1 MKDFYSYV
9 NKDWLEKTR
18 IPDEHSHWGT
28 FSILEKN
35 NKNMIRDLLE
45 KSNNIASILY
55 KQFLIKNNKE
65 DLFIIQRIFYNID
78 IQNTKLNLFNYMLLL
93 HITFN
98 IHFCLSI
105 DVSSDLDDANF
116 NILHIKSDGLGLPD
130 RDYYF
135 LENKKDIRN
144 KYRIFIDTYSKL
156 FNENLDV
163 NNIYNI
169 EKLLASNTYTQV
181 ENRQPELLNN
191 PIFFDDFIKKYNN
204 LFFIKSIFNKFNI
217 EQPLTKSK
225 VLQSKPK
232 VLIEQHSNIACST
245 IKEVPYTSLIE
256 PNKINILNPKF
267 MNYLNTLIDTISLD
281 KWKEYFKFK
290 VMCSLNKYLTFEIEK
305 CYFDFY
311 GKIINGIKT
320 MKNNKDRSIEITE
333 NLLGDV
339 IGKMYVEKYFNPD
352 SKHVVE
358 EMVNNIKNELRI
370 ILRNNDWME
379 ESTKEKALVKLDKMN
394 MKIGFPDVPVPDK
407 YSNININSNN
417 PYLKNILLI
426 KKANSL
432 YEASF
437 LYKPLDKSRW
447 FMSPHQVNAYYSPS
461 YNEIVFPAGILQPPM
476 FSLCQDIGSNFGG
489 IGTIIGH
496 EITHGFD
503 DQGCKFDGDG
513 NLKNWWSDNDKIKYN
528 KKTQIIKEQYTKYH
542 IEGQNVNGELTLG
555 ENIADIGG
563 VKLSLNALKRFRLG
577 KYYMKDFF
585 INYANIW
592 KIKYQKEKI
601 LEKLI
606 TDPHSPNIFR
616 VNGVVYNINDFYN
629 TFNIENKISNYD
641 VIW

>member
-18 IPDEHSHWGT
+18 IPDGHSHWGT
-28 FSILEKN
+28 FAILEEN
-35 NKNMIRDLLE
+35 NKKMVRDLLE

-55 KQFLIKNNKE
+55 KQFLNKNSKE
-65 DLFIIQRIFYNID
+65 DLFIVQRIFYNID
-78 IQNTKLNLFNYMLLL
+78 IQTNKLNLFNYMLLL

-98 IHFCLSI
+98 IKFCLSI
-105 DVSSDLDDANF
+105 DVSSDFNDANF
-116 NILHIKSDGLGLPD
+116 NILHIDSNGLGLPD

-144 KYRIFIDTYSKL
+144 KYRIFIETYSKL
-156 FNENLDV
+156 FNQNLDV

-204 LFFIKSIFNKFNI
+204 LFFIKSIFKKFNVI
-217 EQPLTKSK
+217 
-225 VLQSKPK
+225 
-232 VLIEQHSNIACST
+232 
-245 IKEVPYTSLIE
+245 

-290 VMCSLNKYLTFEIEK
+290 VMCSLNKYLSFKIEE
-305 CYFDFY
+305 CYFNFY
-311 GKIINGIKT
+311 SKTINGIKT
-320 MKNNKDRSIEITE
+320 MKNINDRSMEITE
-333 NLLGDV
+333 NLLSDV
-339 IGKMYVEKYFNPD
+339 IGKLYVEKYFNPD
-352 SKHVVE
+352 SKNAVE
-358 EMVNNIKNELRI
+358 EMVNTIKDELVI
-370 ILRNNDWME
+370 ILNNNDWME
-379 ESTKEKALVKLDKMN
+379 DSTKEKALIKLNKMK
-394 MKIGFPDVPVPDK
+394 MKVGFPDVPVPDK
-407 YSNININSNN
+407 YSNINITLNN

-426 KKANSL
+426 KKANSF

-447 FMSPHQVNAYYSPS
+447 FMPSHEVNAYYSPS

-476 FSLCQDIGSNFGG
+476 FSLCQDIGSNYGG

-503 DQGCKFDGDG
+503 DQGSKFDGDG
-513 NLKNWWSDNDKIKYN
+513 NLKNWWSDNDRIKYN
-528 KKTQIIKEQYTKYH
+528 KKTEIIKEQYEKYH
-542 IEGQNVNGELTLG
+542 IENQNVNGELTLG

-563 VKLSLNALKRFRLG
+563 VKLSLNALKRFKLG
-577 KYYMKDFF
+577 KYYIKDFF

-616 VNGVVYNINDFYN
+616 VNGVVYNIDDFYN

>member
-28 FSILEKN
+28 FSILEEN
-35 NKNMIRDLLE
+35 NKNMVRDLLE

-65 DLFIIQRIFYNID
+65 DLFIVQRIFYNID
-78 IQNTKLNLFNYMLLL
+78 IQTNKLNLFNYMLLL

-98 IHFCLSI
+98 IKFCLSI
-105 DVSSDLDDANF
+105 DVSSDLNDANF
-116 NILHIKSDGLGLPD
+116 NILHIDSDGLGLPD

-144 KYRIFIDTYSKL
+144 KYRIFIKKYSKL

-204 LFFIKSIFNKFNI
+204 LFFIKSIFKKFNVI
-217 EQPLTKSK
+217 
-225 VLQSKPK
+225 
-232 VLIEQHSNIACST
+232 
-245 IKEVPYTSLIE
+245 

-290 VMCSLNKYLTFEIEK
+290 VMCSLNKYLTFEIEE
-305 CYFDFY
+305 CYFNFY
-311 GKIINGIKT
+311 SKTINGVKT
-320 MKNNKDRSIEITE
+320 MKNIKVRSMEITE
-333 NLLGDV
+333 NLLGDI

-352 SKHVVE
+352 SKNAVE
-358 EMVNNIKNELRI
+358 EMVNTIKDELVI
-370 ILRNNDWME
+370 ILNNNDWME
-379 ESTKEKALVKLDKMN
+379 DSTKEKALIKLDKMK

-407 YSNININSNN
+407 YSNINITLNN

-426 KKANSL
+426 KKANSF

-447 FMSPHQVNAYYSPS
+447 FMSPHHVNAYYSPS

-476 FSLCQDIGSNFGG
+476 FSLCQDIGSNYGG

-528 KKTQIIKEQYTKYH
+528 KKTQIIKEQYAKYH
-542 IEGQNVNGELTLG
+542 IENQNVNGELTLG

-563 VKLSLNALKRFRLG
+563 VKLSLNALKKFKLG
-577 KYYMKDFF
+577 KYYIKDFF

-616 VNGVVYNINDFYN
+616 VNGVVYNIDDFYN

>member
-9 NKDWLEKTR
+9 NKDWLEKTI
-18 IPDEHSHWGT
+18 IPAGHSHWGT
-28 FSILEKN
+28 FAILEEN
-35 NKNMIRDLLE
+35 NKKMVKELLE
-45 KSNNIASILY
+45 KSDNIASILY
-55 KQFLIKNNKE
+55 KQFLIKNSKK
-65 DLFIIQRIFYNID
+65 DLFIVQRIFYNID
-78 IQNTKLNLFNYMLLL
+78 IQTNKNNLFNYMFLL

-98 IHFCLSI
+98 IKFCLSVNI
-105 DVSSDLDDANF
+105 SSDLDNANF
-116 NILHIKSDGLGLPD
+116 NILHIDSSGLGLPD

-135 LENKKDIRN
+135 LDNKKDIRD
-144 KYRIFIDTYSKL
+144 KYKIFIENYSKL
-156 FNENLDV
+156 FKQNIDV

-169 EKLLASNTYTQV
+169 EKLLASNTYTKV

-191 PIFFDDFIKKYNN
+191 PIFFDDYIKKYNN
-204 LFFIKSIFNKFNI
+204 LLFVKIIFDKINI
-217 EQPLTKSK
+217 T
-225 VLQSKPK
+225 
-232 VLIEQHSNIACST
+232 
-245 IKEVPYTSLIE
+245 
-256 PNKINILNPKF
+256 PNKMNILNPKF
-267 MNYLNTLIDTISLD
+267 MNYLNNLIDTISLD

-290 VMCSLNKYLTFEIEK
+290 VMCSFNKYLTFKIEE
-305 CYFDFY
+305 CYFNFY

-320 MKNNKDRSIEITE
+320 MKNSKDRSIEITE

-339 IGKMYVEKYFNPD
+339 IGKMYVEKYFNSD
-352 SKHVVE
+352 SKNIVQN
-358 EMVNNIKNELRI
+358 MVNNIKNELRI
-370 ILRNNDWME
+370 ILRNNNWME
-379 ESTKEKALVKLDKMN
+379 ESTKEKALIKLDKMN

-407 YSNININSNN
+407 YSNINISSNN

-447 FMSPHQVNAYYSPS
+447 FMPSHEVNAYYSPS

-476 FSLCQDIGSNFGG
+476 FSLYQDVGSNFGG

-503 DQGCKFDGDG
+503 DQGSKFDGNG
-513 NLKNWWSDNDKIKYN
+513 NLKNWWSDNDRIKYD
-528 KKTQIIKEQYTKYH
+528 KKTQIIKEQYAKYH
-542 IEGQNVNGELTLG
+542 IEGENVNGELTLG

-563 VKLSLNALKRFRLG
+563 VKLSLNALKKLRLG
-577 KYYMKDFF
+577 KYYIKDFF

-592 KIKYQKEKI
+592 KIKYHKEKI

-606 TDPHSPNIFR
+606 SDPHSPNIFR
-616 VNGVVYNINDFYN
+616 VNGVVFNINDFYN

>member
-18 IPDEHSHWGT
+18 IPDGHSNWGT
-28 FSILEKN
+28 FSILEEN
-35 NKNMIRDLLE
+35 NKNMVRDLLE

-55 KQFLIKNNKE
+55 KQFFIKNNRE
-65 DLFIIQRIFYNID
+65 DLFIVQRIFYNID
-78 IQNTKLNLFNYMLLL
+78 IQTNKLNLFNYILLL

-98 IHFCLSI
+98 IKFCLSI
-105 DVSSDLDDANF
+105 DVSSDLNNANF
-116 NILHIKSDGLGLPD
+116 NILHIDSSGLGLPD

-135 LENKKDIRN
+135 LDSKKDIRD
-144 KYRIFIDTYSKL
+144 KYRIFIEIYSKL
-156 FNENLDV
+156 FNQNLDV

-191 PIFFDDFIKKYNN
+191 PIMFNDFIKKYNN
-204 LFFIKSIFNKFNI
+204 LFFIKSIFKKFNVI
-217 EQPLTKSK
+217 
-225 VLQSKPK
+225 
-232 VLIEQHSNIACST
+232 
-245 IKEVPYTSLIE
+245 

-290 VMCSLNKYLTFEIEK
+290 VMCSLNKYLSFKIEE
-305 CYFDFY
+305 CYFNFY
-311 GKIINGIKT
+311 SKTINGIKT
-320 MKNNKDRSIEITE
+320 MKNIKDRSMEITE

-339 IGKMYVEKYFNPD
+339 IGKMYVEKYFNSD
-352 SKHVVE
+352 SKNAVE
-358 EMVNNIKNELRI
+358 NMVNSIKNELRI

-379 ESTKEKALVKLDKMN
+379 ESTKEKALIKLDKMN
-394 MKIGFPDVPVPDK
+394 MKIGFPNVPVPDK
-407 YSNININSNN
+407 YSNFNINSNN

-426 KKANSL
+426 KKANSQ
-432 YEASF
+432 YEFAF

-447 FMSPHQVNAYYSPS
+447 FMSPHDVNAYYSPS

-476 FSLCQDIGSNFGG
+476 FSLCQDIGSNYGG

-503 DQGCKFDGDG
+503 DQGSKFDGDG

-528 KKTQIIKEQYTKYH
+528 KKTQIIKEQYAKYH
-542 IEGQNVNGELTLG
+542 IEGENVNGELTLG

-563 VKLSLNALKRFRLG
+563 VKLSLNALKRFKLG
-577 KYYMKDFF
+577 KYYIKDFF

-616 VNGVVYNINDFYN
+616 VNGVVYNINDFYK

>member
-9 NKDWLEKTR
+9 NKDWLEKTI
-18 IPDEHSHWGT
+18 IPEGHSHWGT
-28 FSILEKN
+28 FAILEEN
-35 NKNMIRDLLE
+35 NKKMVKELLE
-45 KSNNIASILY
+45 KSDNIASIIY
-55 KQFLIKNNKE
+55 KQFLNKNSKE
-65 DLFIIQRIFYNID
+65 DLFIVQRIFYNID
-78 IQNTKLNLFNYMLLL
+78 IQTNKNNLFNYMFLL

-98 IHFCLSI
+98 IKFCLFVDI
-105 DVSSDLDDANF
+105 SSDLDNANF
-116 NILHIKSDGLGLPD
+116 NILHIDSSGLGLPD

-135 LENKKDIRN
+135 LDNKKDIRD
-144 KYRIFIDTYSKL
+144 KYKIFIENYSKL
-156 FNENLDV
+156 FNQNIDV

-169 EKLLASNTYTQV
+169 EKLLASNTYTKV

-191 PIFFDDFIKKYNN
+191 PIFFNDFIKKYNN
-204 LFFIKSIFNKFNI
+204 LSFIKIIFDKLNI
-217 EQPLTKSK
+217 T
-225 VLQSKPK
+225 
-232 VLIEQHSNIACST
+232 
-245 IKEVPYTSLIE
+245 
-256 PNKINILNPKF
+256 PNKMNILNPKF
-267 MNYLNTLIDTISLD
+267 MNYINNLIDTISLD

-290 VMCSLNKYLTFEIEK
+290 VMCSFNKYLTFKIEK
-305 CYFDFY
+305 CYFNFY
-311 GKIINGIKT
+311 DKIINGIKT

-339 IGKMYVEKYFNPD
+339 IGKMYVEKYFNSD
-352 SKHVVE
+352 SKSTVE
-358 EMVNNIKNELRI
+358 NMVNNIKNELRI

-379 ESTKEKALVKLDKMN
+379 ESTKEKALVKLEKMN

-447 FMSPHQVNAYYSPS
+447 FMSPHEVNAYYSPS

-503 DQGCKFDGDG
+503 DQGSKFDGDG
-513 NLKNWWSDNDKIKYN
+513 NLRNWWSDNDRIKYD
-528 KKTQIIKEQYTKYH
+528 KKTQIIKEQYAKYH
-542 IEGQNVNGELTLG
+542 IEGENVNGELTLG

-563 VKLSLNALKRFRLG
+563 VKLSLNALKRLKLG
-577 KYYMKDFF
+577 KYYIKDFF

-592 KIKYQKEKI
+592 KIKYHKEKI

-606 TDPHSPNIFR
+606 SDPHSPNIFR
-616 VNGVVYNINDFYN
+616 VNGVVYNINDFYK

>member
-28 FSILEKN
+28 FSILEEN
-35 NKNMIRDLLE
+35 NKKMVRDLLE

-55 KQFLIKNNKE
+55 KQFLNKNSKE
-65 DLFIIQRIFYNID
+65 DLFIVQRIFYNID
-78 IQNTKLNLFNYMLLL
+78 IQTNKLNLFNYMLLL

-98 IHFCLSI
+98 IKFCLSI
-105 DVSSDLDDANF
+105 DVSSDFNDANF
-116 NILHIKSDGLGLPD
+116 NILHIDSNGLGLPD

-144 KYRIFIDTYSKL
+144 KYRIFIETYSKL
-156 FNENLDV
+156 FNQNLDV

-204 LFFIKSIFNKFNI
+204 LFFIKSIFKKFNVI
-217 EQPLTKSK
+217 
-225 VLQSKPK
+225 
-232 VLIEQHSNIACST
+232 
-245 IKEVPYTSLIE
+245 

-290 VMCSLNKYLTFEIEK
+290 VMCSLNKYLSFKIEE
-305 CYFDFY
+305 CYFNFY
-311 GKIINGIKT
+311 SKTINGIKT
-320 MKNNKDRSIEITE
+320 MKNINDRSMEITE
-333 NLLGDV
+333 NLLSDV
-339 IGKMYVEKYFNPD
+339 IGKLYVEKYFTPD
-352 SKHVVE
+352 SKNAVE
-358 EMVNNIKNELRI
+358 EMVNTIKDELVI
-370 ILRNNDWME
+370 ILNNNDWME
-379 ESTKEKALVKLDKMN
+379 DSTKEKALIKLNKMK
-394 MKIGFPDVPVPDK
+394 MKVGFPDVPVPDK
-407 YSNININSNN
+407 YSNINITLNN

-426 KKANSL
+426 KKANSF

-447 FMSPHQVNAYYSPS
+447 FMPSHEVNAYYSPS

-476 FSLCQDIGSNFGG
+476 FSLCQDIGSNYGG

-503 DQGCKFDGDG
+503 DQGSKFDGDG
-513 NLKNWWSDNDKIKYN
+513 NLKNWWSDNDRIKYN
-528 KKTQIIKEQYTKYH
+528 KKTEIIKEQYEKYH
-542 IEGQNVNGELTLG
+542 IENQNVNGELTLG

-563 VKLSLNALKRFRLG
+563 VKLSLNALKRFKLG
-577 KYYMKDFF
+577 KYYIKDFF

-616 VNGVVYNINDFYN
+616 VNGVVYNIDDFYN

>member
-18 IPDEHSHWGT
+18 IPDGHSHWGT
-28 FSILEKN
+28 FAILEEN
-35 NKNMIRDLLE
+35 NKNMVKELLE
-45 KSNNIASILY
+45 KSDNIASILY
-55 KQFLIKNNKE
+55 KQFLNKNSKE
-65 DLFIIQRIFYNID
+65 DLFIVQRIFYNID
-78 IQNTKLNLFNYMLLL
+78 IQTNKNNLFNYMFLL

-98 IHFCLSI
+98 IKFCLSV
-105 DVSSDLDDANF
+105 DVSSDLDNANF
-116 NILHIKSDGLGLPD
+116 NILHIDSSGLGLPD

-135 LENKKDIRN
+135 LDNKKDIRD
-144 KYRIFIDTYSKL
+144 KYKIFIENYSKL
-156 FNENLDV
+156 FNQTIDV

-169 EKLLASNTYTQV
+169 EKLLASNTYTNV
-181 ENRQPELLNN
+181 ENRHPELLNN
-191 PIFFDDFIKKYNN
+191 PIIFDDFIKKYNN
-204 LFFIKSIFNKFNI
+204 LSFVKLIFDKLNI
-217 EQPLTKSK
+217 T
-225 VLQSKPK
+225 
-232 VLIEQHSNIACST
+232 
-245 IKEVPYTSLIE
+245 

-267 MNYLNTLIDTISLD
+267 MNYINTLIDTISLD

-290 VMCSLNKYLTFEIEK
+290 VMCSFNKYLTFKIEK

-320 MKNNKDRSIEITE
+320 MKNSKDRSIEITE

-339 IGKMYVEKYFNPD
+339 IGKMYVEKYFNSD
-352 SKHVVE
+352 SKSTVK

-447 FMSPHQVNAYYSPS
+447 FMSPHEVNAYYSPS

-503 DQGCKFDGDG
+503 DQGSKFDGDG
-513 NLKNWWSDNDKIKYN
+513 NLKNWWSDNDRIKYD
-528 KKTQIIKEQYTKYH
+528 KKTQIIKEQYAKYH
-542 IEGQNVNGELTLG
+542 IEGEKVNGELTLG

-592 KIKYQKEKI
+592 KIKYHKEKI

-606 TDPHSPNIFR
+606 SDPHSPNIFR

>member
-35 NKNMIRDLLE
+35 NKNMIKDLLE

-78 IQNTKLNLFNYMLLL
+78 IQTNKLNLFNYMLLL

-98 IHFCLSI
+98 IKFCLSI
-105 DVSSDLDDANF
+105 DVSSDLNDANF
-116 NILHIKSDGLGLPD
+116 NILHIDSDGLGLPD

-144 KYRIFIDTYSKL
+144 KYRIFIEKYSKL

-191 PIFFDDFIKKYNN
+191 PMFFDDFIKKYNN
-204 LFFIKSIFNKFNI
+204 LFFIKSIFKKFNVI
-217 EQPLTKSK
+217 
-225 VLQSKPK
+225 
-232 VLIEQHSNIACST
+232 
-245 IKEVPYTSLIE
+245 

-290 VMCSLNKYLTFEIEK
+290 VMCSLNKYLSFKIEE
-305 CYFDFY
+305 CYFNFY
-311 GKIINGIKT
+311 SKTINGIKT
-320 MKNNKDRSIEITE
+320 MKNINDRSMEITE
-333 NLLGDV
+333 NLLSDV
-339 IGKMYVEKYFNPD
+339 IGKLYVEKYFNPD
-352 SKHVVE
+352 SKNAVE
-358 EMVNNIKNELRI
+358 EMVNTIKDELVI
-370 ILRNNDWME
+370 ILNNNDWME
-379 ESTKEKALVKLDKMN
+379 DSTKEKALIKLDKMN
-394 MKIGFPDVPVPDK
+394 MKIGFPDVPIPDK
-407 YSNININSNN
+407 YSNINITLNN

-426 KKANSL
+426 KKANSF

-447 FMSPHQVNAYYSPS
+447 FMPSHEVNAYYSPS

-476 FSLCQDIGSNFGG
+476 FSLCQDIGSNYGG

-503 DQGCKFDGDG
+503 DQGSKFDGDG

-528 KKTQIIKEQYTKYH
+528 KKTQIIKEQYAKYH
-542 IEGQNVNGELTLG
+542 IENQNVNGELTLG

-563 VKLSLNALKRFRLG
+563 VKLSLNALKKFKLG
-577 KYYMKDFF
+577 KYYIKDFF

-616 VNGVVYNINDFYN
+616 VNGVVYNIDDFYN

>member
-18 IPDEHSHWGT
+18 IPDGHSHWGT
-28 FSILEKN
+28 FAILEEN
-35 NKNMIRDLLE
+35 NKNMVKELLE
-45 KSNNIASILY
+45 KSDNIASILY
-55 KQFLIKNNKE
+55 KQFLNKNSKK
-65 DLFIIQRIFYNID
+65 DLFIVQRIFYNID
-78 IQNTKLNLFNYMLLL
+78 IQTNKNNLFNYMFLL

-98 IHFCLSI
+98 IKFCLSI
-105 DVSSDLDDANF
+105 DVSSDLDNANF
-116 NILHIKSDGLGLPD
+116 NILHIDSSGLGLPD

-135 LENKKDIRN
+135 LDNKKDIRD
-144 KYRIFIDTYSKL
+144 KYKIFIENYSKL
-156 FNENLDV
+156 FKQTIDV

-169 EKLLASNTYTQV
+169 EKLLASNTYTNV

-191 PIFFDDFIKKYNN
+191 PIIFDDFIKKYNN
-204 LFFIKSIFNKFNI
+204 LSFIKIIFDKINI
-217 EQPLTKSK
+217 T
-225 VLQSKPK
+225 
-232 VLIEQHSNIACST
+232 
-245 IKEVPYTSLIE
+245 

-267 MNYLNTLIDTISLD
+267 MNYINTLIDTISLD

-290 VMCSLNKYLTFEIEK
+290 VMCSFNKYLTFKIEE
-305 CYFDFY
+305 CYFNFY

-320 MKNNKDRSIEITE
+320 MKNSKDRSIEITE

-339 IGKMYVEKYFNPD
+339 IGKMYVEKYFNSD
-352 SKHVVE
+352 SKSTVE
-358 EMVNNIKNELRI
+358 NMVNNIKNELRI

-447 FMSPHQVNAYYSPS
+447 FMSSHEVNAYYSPS

-476 FSLCQDIGSNFGG
+476 FSLYQDVGSNFGG

-503 DQGCKFDGDG
+503 DQGSKFDGDG
-513 NLKNWWSDNDKIKYN
+513 NLKNWWSDNDRIKYD
-528 KKTQIIKEQYTKYH
+528 KKTHIIKEQYAKYH
-542 IEGQNVNGELTLG
+542 IEGENVNGELTLG

-592 KIKYQKEKI
+592 KIKYHKEKI

-606 TDPHSPNIFR
+606 SDPHSPNIFR

>member
-9 NKDWLEKTR
+9 NKDWLEKTI
-18 IPDEHSHWGT
+18 IPDGHSHWGT
-28 FSILEKN
+28 FAILEEN
-35 NKNMIRDLLE
+35 NKKMVKDLLE
-45 KSNNIASILY
+45 KSDNIASIIY
-55 KQFLIKNNKE
+55 KQFFTKNSKE
-65 DLFIIQRIFYNID
+65 DLFIVQRIFYNID
-78 IQNTKLNLFNYMLLL
+78 IQTNKNNLFNYMFLL

-98 IHFCLSI
+98 IKFCLSVDI
-105 DVSSDLDDANF
+105 SSDLDNANF
-116 NILHIKSDGLGLPD
+116 NILHIDSSGLGLPD

-135 LENKKDIRN
+135 LDNKKDIRD
-144 KYRIFIDTYSKL
+144 KYKIFIENYSKL
-156 FNENLDV
+156 FNQIIDV

-169 EKLLASNTYTQV
+169 EKLLASNIYTKV

-191 PIFFDDFIKKYNN
+191 PIFFDHYIKKYNN
-204 LFFIKSIFNKFNI
+204 LSFIKIIFDKINI
-217 EQPLTKSK
+217 T
-225 VLQSKPK
+225 
-232 VLIEQHSNIACST
+232 
-245 IKEVPYTSLIE
+245 
-256 PNKINILNPKF
+256 PNKMNILNPKF
-267 MNYLNTLIDTISLD
+267 MNYLNNLIDTISLD

-290 VMCSLNKYLTFEIEK
+290 VMCSFNKYLTFKIEK

-320 MKNNKDRSIEITE
+320 MKNNKDRSIEITK

-339 IGKMYVEKYFNPD
+339 IGKMYVEKYFNSD
-352 SKHVVE
+352 SKSTVE
-358 EMVNNIKNELRI
+358 NMVNSIKNELRI
-370 ILRNNDWME
+370 ILKNNDWME

-426 KKANSL
+426 KKANFL

-447 FMSPHQVNAYYSPS
+447 FMPSHEVNAYYSPS

-476 FSLCQDIGSNFGG
+476 FSLYQDVGSNFGG

-503 DQGCKFDGDG
+503 DQGSKFDGDG
-513 NLKNWWSDNDKIKYN
+513 NLKNWWSDNDRIKYD
-528 KKTQIIKEQYTKYH
+528 KKTQIIKEQYAKYH
-542 IEGQNVNGELTLG
+542 IEGENVNGELTLG

-563 VKLSLNALKRFRLG
+563 VKLSLNALKRLRLG
-577 KYYMKDFF
+577 KYYIKDFF

-592 KIKYQKEKI
+592 KIKYHKEKI

>member
-9 NKDWLEKTR
+9 NKDWLEKTI
-18 IPDEHSHWGT
+18 IPDGHSHWGT
-28 FSILEKN
+28 FAILEEN
-35 NKNMIRDLLE
+35 NKKMVKDLLE
-45 KSNNIASILY
+45 KSDNIASIIY
-55 KQFLIKNNKE
+55 KQFFTKNSKE
-65 DLFIIQRIFYNID
+65 DLFIVQRIFYNID
-78 IQNTKLNLFNYMLLL
+78 IQTNKNNLFNYMFLL

-98 IHFCLSI
+98 IKFCLSVDI
-105 DVSSDLDDANF
+105 SSDLDNANF
-116 NILHIKSDGLGLPD
+116 NILHIDSSGLGLPD

-135 LENKKDIRN
+135 LDNKKDIRD
-144 KYRIFIDTYSKL
+144 KYKIFIENYSKL
-156 FNENLDV
+156 FNQIIDV

-169 EKLLASNTYTQV
+169 EKLLASNIYTKV

-191 PIFFDDFIKKYNN
+191 PIFFDDYIKKYNN
-204 LFFIKSIFNKFNI
+204 LSFIKIIFDKINI
-217 EQPLTKSK
+217 T
-225 VLQSKPK
+225 
-232 VLIEQHSNIACST
+232 
-245 IKEVPYTSLIE
+245 
-256 PNKINILNPKF
+256 PNKMNILNPKF
-267 MNYLNTLIDTISLD
+267 MNYLNNLIDTISLD

-290 VMCSLNKYLTFEIEK
+290 VMCSFNKYLTFKIEK

-339 IGKMYVEKYFNPD
+339 IGKMYVEKYFNSD
-352 SKHVVE
+352 SKSTVE
-358 EMVNNIKNELRI
+358 NMVNSIKNELRI
-370 ILRNNDWME
+370 ILKNNDWME

-426 KKANSL
+426 KKANFL

-447 FMSPHQVNAYYSPS
+447 FMPSHEVNAYYSPS

-476 FSLCQDIGSNFGG
+476 FSLYQDVGSNFGG

-503 DQGCKFDGDG
+503 DQGSKFDGDG
-513 NLKNWWSDNDKIKYN
+513 NLKNWWSDNDRIKYD
-528 KKTQIIKEQYTKYH
+528 KKTQIIKEQYAKYH
-542 IEGQNVNGELTLG
+542 IEGENVNGELTLG

-563 VKLSLNALKRFRLG
+563 VKLSLNALKRLRLG
-577 KYYMKDFF
+577 KYYIKDFF

-592 KIKYQKEKI
+592 KIKYHKEKI

-606 TDPHSPNIFR
+606 SDPHSPNIFR
-616 VNGVVYNINDFYN
+616 VNGVVYNINDFYK

>member
-35 NKNMIRDLLE
+35 NKNMIKDLLE

-116 NILHIKSDGLGLPD
+116 NILHIDSDGLGLPD

-204 LFFIKSIFNKFNI
+204 LFFIKSIFKKFNVI
-217 EQPLTKSK
+217 
-225 VLQSKPK
+225 
-232 VLIEQHSNIACST
+232 
-245 IKEVPYTSLIE
+245 

-305 CYFDFY
+305 CYFNFY
-311 GKIINGIKT
+311 SKIINGIKT
-320 MKNNKDRSIEITE
+320 MKNIKDRSMEITE
-333 NLLGDV
+333 YLLGDI

-352 SKHVVE
+352 SKNIVK
-358 EMVNNIKNELRI
+358 EMVNTIKDELVI
-370 ILRNNDWME
+370 ILNNNDWME
-379 ESTKEKALVKLDKMN
+379 DSTKEKALIKLDKMN

-407 YSNININSNN
+407 YFNINITLNN

-426 KKANSL
+426 KKANSY
-432 YEASF
+432 YEFSF

-447 FMSPHQVNAYYSPS
+447 FMSPHDVNAYYSPS

-476 FSLCQDIGSNFGG
+476 FSLCQDIGSNYGG

-503 DQGCKFDGDG
+503 DAGSKFDGDG
-513 NLKNWWSDNDKIKYN
+513 NLKNWWCNNDRIKYN

-542 IEGQNVNGELTLG
+542 IEGENVNGELTLG

-563 VKLSLNALKRFRLG
+563 VKLSLNALKKFRLG
-577 KYYMKDFF
+577 KYYIKDFF

-616 VNGVVYNINDFYN
+616 VNGVVYNIDDFYN
-629 TFNIENKISNYD
+629 TFNIENKISNND